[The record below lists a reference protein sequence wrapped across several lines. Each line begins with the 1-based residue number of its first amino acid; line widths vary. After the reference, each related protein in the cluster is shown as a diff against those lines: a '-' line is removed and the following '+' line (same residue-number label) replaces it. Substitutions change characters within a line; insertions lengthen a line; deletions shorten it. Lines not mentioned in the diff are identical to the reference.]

1 MEHEIGKILLH
12 DFAFSPDVLVTLT
25 RVDTTANLIDAKV
38 YISVFFTSPT
48 RLASRAKRELA
59 SGGGPEQKADEIIK
73 MLNRN
78 VFDIQ
83 QKINHT
89 LRMRPVP
96 KIKFVEETEISR
108 AGRVEELL
116 SQLK

>member
-1 MEHEIGKILLH
+1 LLEHEIGKILLH

-38 YISVFFTSPT
+38 YISVFFTSPKL
-48 RLASRAKRELA
+48 R

>member
-1 MEHEIGKILLH
+1 MLEHEIGKILLH

-38 YISVFFTSPT
+38 YISVYFTLPKPT
-48 RLASRAKRELA
+48 G
-59 SGGGPEQKADEIIK
+59 GGGPEQKADEIIK

-78 VFDIQ
+78 IFDIQ
-83 QKINHT
+83 QKINRT
-89 LRMRPVP
+89 LRMRPIP
-96 KIKFVEETEISR
+96 KIKFVKETEISR